1 MDMLAVVGVL
11 IVLTLVS
18 SVFLKTYLDKKKIE
32 RARQLVDLHDD
43 LRRMQNALAII
54 PEVYLDVPT
63 KIFMIK
69 RIIQLIDA
77 VEEVGNESDS
87 LNMLK
92 MDLES
97 QLAKILQTKDD
108 SVKRLSQWTKIEH
121 PDTAHEIR
129 SMTKFLHNQI
139 LKCVKSGLVPR
150 AHGARV
156 VKNLKVIMH
165 RIAIDLNFTIAASAL
180 KMNKLRPALGK
191 LKVARG
197 LVIKSPIKQH
207 LKKQKEE
214 LEALIEKT
222 EKRLIEKRKE
232 NAATTSN
239 KLASGMDKIEE
250 EEAWD
255 SKKNIYDND

>member
-1 MDMLAVVGVL
+1 MAVVGVL

-18 SVFLKTYLDKKKIE
+18 SIFLKSYLDKRKIE
-32 RARQLVDLHDD
+32 RARMLVDLHDD

-97 QLAKILQTKDD
+97 QLAKTLQAKDD
-108 SVKRLSQWTKIEH
+108 SVKRLSQWTKIDH

-129 SMTKFLHNQI
+129 TLAKFLHNQI
-139 LKCVKSGLVPR
+139 LTCVKSGLVPR

-165 RIAIDLNFTIAASAL
+165 RIALDLNYTLAASAL

-191 LKVARG
+191 LKVAKG
-197 LVIKSPIKQH
+197 LVLKSPIKQH

-214 LEALIEKT
+214 IEKLIEKT
-222 EKRLIEKRKE
+222 EQRLIAQRKASA
-232 NAATTSN
+232 AATAN
-239 KLASGMDKIEE
+239 KLASGMDKMEE
-250 EEAWD
+250 DEAWD
-255 SKKNIYDND
+255 SKKNLYDSE